1 MGICDLCAKG
11 SEEINLFKRYENNH
25 KELGPHERNGFIS
38 VIFLMLFLFV
48 FNIYDLATGSLYETK
63 VIPVAATPN
72 RNSKSCQ
79 KMQSMKENYLQIDA
93 TVTAIAGD
101 QNYAPLEEN
110 IALTVVSKAGCEV
123 NREPKSKDGKKKDP
137 EEMLSNCW
145 WGLHMQHSGGVKT
158 CPEATGLTLEP
169 KQKRVFKLGLVFGR
183 SVRESLG

>member
-123 NREPKSKDGKKKDP
+123 NREPKSKDGKKNDP
-137 EEMLSNCW
+137 ECEKN
-145 WGLHMQHSGGVKT
+145 
-158 CPEATGLTLEP
+158 
-169 KQKRVFKLGLVFGR
+169 LGNISMFDQN
-183 SVRESLG
+183 SLWPNFDQL